1 MRYRSG
7 GGKHSKEI
15 RMLRENIVGEIR
27 GKLRTRESQRVRGVK
42 DRAPGVGDQRSGDCS
57 RNLEEHKGWEGK

>member
-1 MRYRSG
+1 
-7 GGKHSKEI
+7 
-15 RMLRENIVGEIR
+15 MLRENIVGEIR

-57 RNLEEHKGWEGK
+57 RNLEEHKGWEGKRGGQGSGAEG